1 MSCLLYPAGMLSEP
15 CSVSAQTT
23 EDLQLHRLA
32 EAMSCSDYYRL
43 SADDLNA
50 LFTTDPEVLRWR
62 QTVLRDV
69 LTLPELTSAME
80 QLLDSLDG
88 WESRAGSRRGMDS
101 LAMGFSLEDF
111 GWLDGYLRKI
121 DAAWQAFSRIPAQ
134 SDGIRALTDL
144 LDNLRN
150 SKRYEDAAKDYAA
163 LASGFVA
170 PAKMRLGYNLSSEL
184 KPDRFKLLRIEA
196 YTGDKAEKKKAPEQ
210 RKMMLTQRAIEMDA
224 MLLQRVSNQASQ
236 DVNSFVLRETAA
248 LRGLRKELIIC
259 LSAAKLARSW
269 QASGL
274 PCCFPELAEP
284 SEKAFQTRLLFDPLL
299 LLNESETVVPNDI
312 ELRPGGELLL
322 LTGAN
327 QGGKTV
333 FLLSMGLAQWLA
345 QLGFPVP
352 AAQARISPADAI
364 LTVFAPNGQRYGRH
378 GLLSEEAG
386 RIAAAVE
393 ALTDNSMVLFN
404 EPLTGTGPEETKTIS
419 GEVIAVCM
427 AAGARG
433 VWVTHVH
440 ELVRRRAALEDTVRW
455 GSRLGSLRIVLTQE
469 AGGTRSTYR
478 VERGEPEGSSHA
490 DDALRR
496 GGVSFPGS

>member
-1 MSCLLYPAGMLSEP
+1 MSCLLYPAGAVPENRL
-15 CSVSAQTT
+15 VSPQTA
-23 EDLQLHRLA
+23 EDLQLGRLA
-32 EAMSCSDYYRL
+32 EAMSCSEYYRL
-43 SADDLNA
+43 SAEDLNA
-50 LFTTDPEVLRWR
+50 LFTSDRDTLLYR
-62 QTVLRDV
+62 QAVLRDV
-69 LTLPELTSAME
+69 LTLPELTPAME

-88 WESRAGSRRGMDS
+88 WEGRSGSRRGMDA

-111 GWLDGYLRKI
+111 AWLDGYLKKI
-121 DAAWQAFSRIPAQ
+121 DAAWQAFSRIPARSEGVQ
-134 SDGIRALTDL
+134 ALTKL
-144 LDNLRN
+144 LDSLRN
-150 SKRYEDAAKDYAA
+150 SQRYADAASDFQTLAA
-163 LASGFVA
+163 GFVA
-170 PAKMRLGYNLSSEL
+170 PAKMRLGYNLTGEL

-196 YTGDKAEKKKAPEQ
+196 YTGDKADKKKGAEQ

-224 MLLQRVSNQASQ
+224 MLLQRVSAQASQ
-236 DVNSFVLRETAA
+236 DVNSFVLRETAV
-248 LRGLRKELIIC
+248 LRGLRRELIVC

-269 QASGL
+269 QEAGL
-274 PCCFPELAEP
+274 PFCFPELVEP
-284 SEKAFQTRLLFDPLL
+284 GEKAFHARQLFDPLL
-299 LLNESETVVPNDI
+299 LLAGRETVVPNDI
-312 ELRPGGELLL
+312 TLQPGGEVLL

-333 FLLSMGLAQWLA
+333 FLLSMGIAQWLA

-352 AAQARISPADAI
+352 AAEARISPADAI

-386 RIAAAVE
+386 RIAGAVD

-404 EPLTGTGPEETKTIS
+404 EPLTGTGPEETKRIS
-419 GEVIAVCM
+419 AEVIAVCM

-440 ELVRRRAALEDTVRW
+440 ELVRRRGLLENAVSW
-455 GSRLGSLRIVLTQE
+455 GSRLGSLRVVLTSEQ
-469 AGGTRSTYR
+469 GGTRSTYR

-496 GGVSFPGS
+496 GGVSFP